1 MTNVKI
7 CDFLG
12 FCIPNKL
19 FADGAESWLRKERRA
34 ELVTLDHVNFG
45 LLYGAASLMESEQTL
60 SLTLG
65 LRVSV
70 RVTHSIWN
78 AYYNFNFKEEGKK
91 QQHKK
96 VQFYSSFC
104 GESGETC

>member
-1 MTNVKI
+1 MTDTIGEKNKTNVKI
-7 CDFLG
+7 CDFLV

-19 FADGAESWLRKERRA
+19 FAYRAEGWLRKERRA

-45 LLYGAASLMESEQTL
+45 LLYGAASLVEGEQTL

-70 RVTHSIWN
+70 CVTHSIWN
-78 AYYNFNFKEEGKK
+78 TYYNFNFKEEK
-91 QQHKK
+91 
-96 VQFYSSFC
+96 
-104 GESGETC
+104 